1 MRRVSAS
8 GEALYD
14 KQGNKLDRFRDT
26 TSSNLLSNYL
36 LSVCVCVCV
45 CVWRVERSVCAIL
58 GNILSRQ
65 KMDVAFIWVPT
76 NEINPC
82 LA

>member
-45 CVWRVERSVCAIL
+45 CVCVESREKCLCHFRKYFIQTKDGCCFHL
-58 GNILSRQ
+58 G
-65 KMDVAFIWVPT
+65 AH
-76 NEINPC
+76 
-82 LA
+82 